1 VAACLLATVWC
12 LLLLGAACA
21 PAVGVLPARLGAYA
35 ACAALVIATRPRA
48 SGRASPGAA
57 LLAAAAGYLALPAWL
72 GAIYLA
78 GSGLALAPVRA
89 APAPLTTG
97 DTLASVA
104 LAPLFEELLYRERLL
119 PALRARLGAP
129 LALLATS
136 ALFAAPHLEP
146 WNVLGAFLVGLALG
160 ALFLASRRVELAI
173 GYHAGLNAALAGAA
187 HAPSL
192 APLAGALASLLLL
205 ALAGAWTRRL
215 ALGPRVHAAAST
227 SDARAPRRARALH
240 RAAACPRSRSG
251 C

>member
-1 VAACLLATVWC
+1 MAACLLATVWC

-35 ACAALVIATRPRA
+35 ACVALLVATRPRA
-48 SGRASPGAA
+48 SGRASPGAGF
-57 LLAAAAGYLALPAWL
+57 LAAAAGYLALPAWL

-78 GSGLALAPVRA
+78 GSGLSLAPVRA
-89 APAPLTTG
+89 APDSFTAG
-97 DTLASVA
+97 DALASLA

-129 LALLATS
+129 LALVATS

-146 WNVLGAFLVGLALG
+146 WSVLGAFLVGLALG
-160 ALFLASRRVELAI
+160 ALFLTSGRVELAV
-173 GYHAGLNAALAGAA
+173 GYHAGLNTALA
-187 HAPSL
+187 HAPGL
-192 APLAGALASLLLL
+192 APWAGALASVLLL

-215 ALGPRVHAAAST
+215 ALSPRVHAAAST
-227 SDARAPRRARALH
+227 SAARAPRRARALH
-240 RAAACPRSRSG
+240 QCAACPRSRSG